1 MNSLVVQDG
10 IPASHTFNS
19 VIQPVRHRRALFAMV
34 VLLGLAGADARPAL
48 ATLPPSTTVVTSLQ
62 GDGTYLQLYN
72 KWFTG

>member
-1 MNSLVVQDG
+1 
-10 IPASHTFNS
+10 
-19 VIQPVRHRRALFAMV
+19 MV